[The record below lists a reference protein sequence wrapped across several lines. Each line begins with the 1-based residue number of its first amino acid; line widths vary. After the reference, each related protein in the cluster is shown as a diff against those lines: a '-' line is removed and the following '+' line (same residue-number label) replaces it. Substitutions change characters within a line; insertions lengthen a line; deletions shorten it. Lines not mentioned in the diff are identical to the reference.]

1 MPARHIKGDVGM
13 TEKLSLKTITALE
26 AARIIDVSAVRA
38 HHGRKDI
45 EEIVGYA
52 KKYRFINVH
61 VLPCWVSTLAPLL
74 ADVEGVFVGSPVGF
88 PGGAHTTETKI
99 CEAKQLIADG
109 VQEMDIVM
117 NVGKFKSGER
127 EYVFDEL
134 SSIVALA
141 SGRAKTKVIIEIS
154 ALSDD
159 EMIDACELVKKSG
172 ADYVKSGTGWLP
184 RGADFERIKKM
195 KEYCGPDLKV
205 KAAGGIRSF
214 GDFMSLYEIGV
225 DRMGINTISAVEI
238 IETLAGME
246 A

>member
-1 MPARHIKGDVGM
+1 M
-13 TEKLSLKTITALE
+13 ITALE
-26 AARIIDVSAVRA
+26 AARIIDISAVRT

-45 EEIVGYA
+45 EELVEYA

-74 ADVEGVFVGSPVGF
+74 APVEGVFVGSPVGF

-99 CEAKQLIADG
+99 CEARQLIKDG

-127 EYVFDEL
+127 GYVLDEL
-134 SSIVALA
+134 SSIVALVD
-141 SGRAKTKVIIEIS
+141 GKAKTKVIIEIN

-172 ADYVKSGTGWLP
+172 ADYVKSGTGWIP
-184 RGADFERIKKM
+184 GGANVERIKKM
-195 KEYCGPDLKV
+195 KEYCGHDLKI
-205 KAAGGIRSF
+205 KAAGSISSLD
-214 GDFMSLYEIGV
+214 DFMSLYEIGV
-225 DRMGINTISAVEI
+225 DRMGINTMSAVEI

-246 A
+246 V

>member
-1 MPARHIKGDVGM
+1 M
-13 TEKLSLKTITALE
+13 ITALE
-26 AARIIDVSAVRA
+26 AARIIDVSAVRT

-45 EEIVGYA
+45 REIVGYA

-61 VLPCWVSTLAPLL
+61 VLPCWVFTLASML
-74 ADVEGVFVGSPVGF
+74 APIDGVFVGAPVGF
-88 PGGAHTTETKI
+88 PGGAHTTETKM
-99 CEAKQLIADG
+99 CEARQLIEDG

-127 EYVFDEL
+127 EYVLDEL

-141 SGRAKTKVIIEIS
+141 KGGVKTKVIIEIS

-184 RGADFERIKKM
+184 GASDFERIKKI
-195 KEYCGPDLKV
+195 KAYCGPDLKV
-205 KAAGGIRSF
+205 KAAGGIHSLD
-214 GDFMSLYEIGV
+214 DFMALYEIGV
-225 DRMGINTISAVEI
+225 DRMGINVISAVEI
-238 IETLAGME
+238 IETLSGME